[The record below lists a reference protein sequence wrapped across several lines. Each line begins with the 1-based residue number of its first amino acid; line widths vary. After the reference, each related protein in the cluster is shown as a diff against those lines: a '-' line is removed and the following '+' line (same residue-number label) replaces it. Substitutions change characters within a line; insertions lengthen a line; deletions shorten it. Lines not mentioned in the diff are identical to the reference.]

1 MAQTTNKLNDLQLRR
16 LIAAKEPVAI
26 SDGGGLTFTLSKGGT
41 AAWVL
46 RYRYAGRRKELTIGN
61 YPDISLS
68 AARIEAR
75 AYRAKV
81 DAGGDPATEKQEAK
95 TRALAAW
102 TMRDL
107 VAHYREKSLTPDNFA
122 KTTIYYR
129 EADIEQ
135 FVLPRFGSR
144 EVRSITSIDIVHALK
159 ESGRTWLMTKRA
171 LTSISQILDHAC
183 GLTILAANPCTGI
196 KLDSLMGKRPPV
208 KGRTMLSQE
217 DLTKLLQGASDLIG
231 RENAL
236 ALMILLATCVRG
248 AELVEARKE
257 HINFDAQSWWV
268 PDQNVKT
275 RTGFLV
281 PLAPRVMEWMQ
292 ELITLSGDSAYLL
305 PTRRA
310 DRVAKYGDV
319 PVGRTTLWAAITR
332 AFKRGDLDI
341 KRFTP
346 HDTRSTAKGHLRNMG
361 ISREISEI
369 ALNHKLKGMEAV
381 YDVREEIP
389 ERRRALALWADF
401 LQACEQ
407 GTQPPQPHSGKVVH
421 LRRVA

>member
-1 MAQTTNKLNDLQLRR
+1 MAQTTNKLNDLLLRR
-16 LIAAKEPVAI
+16 LIAAKEPVAV
-26 SDGGGLTFTLSKGGT
+26 SDGAGLTFTLSKSGT
-41 AAWVL
+41 ATWIL
-46 RYRYAGRRKELTIGN
+46 RYRHGGRRQELTIGN
-61 YPDISLS
+61 YPDVSLS

-75 AYRAKV
+75 AQRAKV
-81 DAGGDPATEKQEAK
+81 DAGISPATEKQEAK
-95 TRALAAW
+95 TRTLAAW
-102 TMRDL
+102 TMREL
-107 VAHYREKSLTPDNFA
+107 VADYRDKCLTPASFS

-129 EADIEQ
+129 EADLEQ
-135 FVLPRFGSR
+135 FVLPRFASR
-144 EVRSITSIDIVHALK
+144 EVRAITSIDIVHALK
-159 ESGRTWLMTKRA
+159 ASGRTWLMTKRA
-171 LTSISQILDHAC
+171 LTSISKVLDHAC
-183 GLTILAANPCTGI
+183 GLTILSANPCTGI

-208 KGRTMLSQE
+208 KARTMLTQE
-217 DLTKLLQGASDLIG
+217 DLSKLLQGASDAIG

-257 HINFDAQSWWV
+257 DFNFATQSWWI
-268 PDQNVKT
+268 PDHNVKT
-275 RTGFLV
+275 RSGFSV
-281 PLAPRVMEWMQ
+281 PIAPRVAEWIQ
-292 ELITLSGDSAYLL
+292 ELIALSGDSDYLL

-310 DRVAKYGDV
+310 NRVAKHGDV

-341 KRFTP
+341 SRFTP
-346 HDTRSTAKGHLRNMG
+346 HDTRSTAKGHMRNMG
-361 ISREISEI
+361 VSRDISEI
-369 ALNHKLKGMEAV
+369 ALNHKLKGMEGI

-407 GTQPPQPHSGKVVH
+407 GAPPPSIPSAKVVP